1 MTTRKRRK
9 ATPRVQT
16 KRMPWA
22 DPFPQLFRLGTATGW
37 TPPKDILIRIGSRT
51 WSYVADFTADDGAVW
66 RATIRVDPV
75 GKTVLDEK
83 IEVRFVIKAKAA

>member
-22 DPFPQLFRLGTATGW
+22 DPFPQLFRLGDSWA
-37 TPPKDILIRIGSRT
+37 PPNDILIRIGSRT
-51 WSYVADFTADDGAVW
+51 WSYVADFTADDGTIW
-66 RATIRVDPV
+66 RATVRIDPV
-75 GKTVLDEK
+75 QKVVLDEQ
-83 IEVRFVIKAKAA
+83 ISARFVMKAKAA

>member
-16 KRMPWA
+16 KRLPW
-22 DPFPQLFRLGTATGW
+22 DEPFSKLFRLCGANGW
-37 TPPKDILIRIGSRT
+37 TQPKDVLIRVGSRT

-66 RATIRVDPV
+66 RATVRIDPV
-75 GKTVLDEK
+75 RKAVLEEK
-83 IEVRFVIKAKAA
+83 IEVRYVMKAKAA

>member
-22 DPFPQLFRLGTATGW
+22 DPFPQMFRLGDAAGW
-37 TPPKDILIRIGSRT
+37 APPKDVLIRLGSRT
-51 WSYVADFTADDGAVW
+51 WSYVADFTADDGTIW
-66 RATIRVDPV
+66 RATVRVDPV
-75 GKTVLDEK
+75 RKVMLE
-83 IEVRFVIKAKAA
+83 EQVSARFVMKAKAA